1 MKSFDYNF
9 NKLLQHEVRLGIMS
23 ALMVNDWVD
32 YNSLKDIL
40 QVTDGNLASNL
51 NRLEKEEYIIIK
63 KEFEDRKPKT
73 SYQASDLGKKE
84 FQNHL
89 IALEKFIN
97 SQQ

>member
-1 MKSFDYNF
+1 MKQFNFQF

-23 ALMVNDWVD
+23 ALMVNSWVD
-32 YNSLKDIL
+32 YNSLKELL

-51 NRLEKEEYIIIK
+51 SRLEKEEYITVK

-73 SYQASDLGKKE
+73 SYQASALGKRE

-89 IALEKFIN
+89 TALEQFIN
-97 SQQ
+97 SQS